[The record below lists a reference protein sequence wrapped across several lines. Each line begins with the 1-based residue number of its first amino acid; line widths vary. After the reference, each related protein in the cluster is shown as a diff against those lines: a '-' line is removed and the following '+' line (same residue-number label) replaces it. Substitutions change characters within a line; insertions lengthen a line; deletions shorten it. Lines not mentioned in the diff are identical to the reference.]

1 MSGGGN
7 LVDQKMNGRELIKA
21 LHGGQRVYGT
31 LIVSTSPHWPAAVK
45 GAGAD
50 FVFIDTEHVA
60 IDRTTLAWMCQTYR
74 ALGLAPLVRIPS
86 PDPYQATV
94 ALDNGASGVLAPYVE
109 TPEQARRLRGAVKLR
124 PLKGQVLE
132 DVLSGKRELDSAVG
146 KYVAERCAENVLL
159 LNIESAPALTRLDE
173 ILAVPDIDAVQV
185 GPHDLSCSLGAP
197 EQYAHPRFEEA
208 IQTIIAKARARN
220 IGVGVHY
227 WWGIEDELRWIKSGA
242 NLIVHSGDIALF
254 ADTLRADLKWFRQ
267 ECGDEMASL
276 EEKELTV

>member
-1 MSGGGN
+1 
-7 LVDQKMNGRELIKA
+7 MNGRELIKA
-21 LHGGQRVYGT
+21 LHEGERVYGT

-45 GAGAD
+45 SAGAD
-50 FVFIDTEHVA
+50 FVFIDTEHIA

-74 ALGLAPLVRIPS
+74 ALDLAPLVRIPS

-132 DVLSGKRELDSAVG
+132 EVLNGERELDAELRQ
-146 KYVAERCAENVLL
+146 YVAERCAGNVLL
-159 LNIESAPALTRLDE
+159 LNIESAPALAALDE

-185 GPHDLSCSLGAP
+185 GPHDLSCSLGVP

-208 IQTIIAKARARN
+208 IQTIIAKARARQ

-227 WWGIEDELRWIKSGA
+227 WWGIEDELRWVKAGA

-254 ADTLRADLKWFRQ
+254 ADALRADLKRFRE
-267 ECGDEMASL
+267 ECGDGMAAL
-276 EEKELTV
+276 EEKELIV